1 MIDVKIDDKKCKIL
15 LKGIEDK
22 SKDLSKAM
30 KTIAV
35 ELRTSIEEN
44 FEVGGRYSS
53 LLASAHKEPL

>member
-30 KTIAV
+30 KSIAV
-35 ELRTSIEEN
+35 DLRTSIG
-44 FEVGGRYSS
+44 FI
-53 LLASAHKEPL
+53 SAHKEAL

>member
-1 MIDVKIDDKKCKIL
+1 MIKTQLDDKNCKIL

-35 ELRTSIEEN
+35 DL
-44 FEVGGRYSS
+44 S
-53 LLASAHKEPL
+53 LIGALYERR

>member
-1 MIDVKIDDKKCKIL
+1 MINAKIDDKKCKIL

-35 ELRTSIEEN
+35 NLRSYM
-44 FEVGGRYSS
+44 GS
-53 LLASAHKEPL
+53 L